1 MKFVL
6 FVMPTEAHLLE
17 EGLAISKS
25 PTNSSKIGRRNA
37 GSG

>member
-1 MKFVL
+1 MAFVL
-6 FVMPTEAHLLE
+6 FFMPTEAHLLD

-25 PTNSSKIGRRNA
+25 PTNSSKIGSRNA